1 MKVNTPITDAVATI
15 IIMLALI
22 AGGYFWLQHE
32 SDKIIQSKHSHS
44 QEKSSLERLAP
55 KTFEAIVKTTENEK

>member
-1 MKVNTPITDAVATI
+1 MKSPITDAVATI

-22 AGGYFWLQHE
+22 AGGYFWLVSE

-55 KTFEAIVKTTENEK
+55 RTFEALSKKTE

>member
-1 MKVNTPITDAVATI
+1 MKNNNSWVDCIATI

-22 AGGYFWLQHE
+22 AGGYFWLVSE

-55 KTFEAIVKTTENEK
+55 KTFEAIQKRTE